1 MRVRFE
7 GSDTYHDIK
16 EGQTLEQYFFKD
28 KQPTCGF
35 KIVATEDDCCV
46 IKKVYIEYEKEEKKE
61 EKKEKV
67 KRLKKKRKRRRWRS
81 RSPIKRR
88 WSSPVRNQYKYNT
101 NNY

>member
-7 GSDTYHDIK
+7 GSETYYEIDND
-16 EGQTLEQYFFKD
+16 QTFEEYFFKD
-28 KQPTCGF
+28 KTPTCGF
-35 KIVATEDDCCV
+35 EIVATEDDCSV

-67 KRLKKKRKRRRWRS
+67 KRVKKRKRRKRWRS

-88 WSSPVRNQYKYNT
+88 WSSPVRNQYKYNI